1 MDLHALLLS
10 HMSIGHCLNTI
21 WEEWEFVEHRGV
33 CQYPHL
39 FVGFQH
45 TAVYF
50 NLCVPG
56 YLKHLN
62 FLVTLD
68 VIKAW
73 LI

>member
-1 MDLHALLLS
+1 MDLCTLIVSYVNWTLFAYNMRRVRVCETQRSL
-10 HMSIGHCLNTI
+10 
-21 WEEWEFVEHRGV
+21 

-45 TAVYF
+45 NAVYF
-50 NLCVPG
+50 SFCVPG